1 MMSRLAGAG
10 WFYPD
15 FTVPSAARLCLCL
28 CVDHRCLLALDCKQR
43 ECEASKATASPTTT
57 AGGSEATAAATG
69 RANEERVAPSLR
81 LPDAWEASAAATA
94 ACARGSGTR
103 RLLRSVA
110 VDVTYPCPHSESLF
124 ISLYPNIEGFPYP
137 NPHFP
142 QTKIT

>member
-1 MMSRLAGAG
+1 MSRLAGAG

-28 CVDHRCLLALDCKQR
+28 CVDHRRHKDRCTCCLLALDSKQR

-57 AGGSEATAAATG
+57 AGGS
-69 RANEERVAPSLR
+69 EERVAPSLR

>member
-28 CVDHRCLLALDCKQR
+28 CVDHRRHKDRCTCCLLAVDSKQR

-69 RANEERVAPSLR
+69 GANEERVAPSLR

-110 VDVTYPCPHSESLF
+110 VDVTYPCPHSVIIHIPGVSL
-124 ISLYPNIEGFPYP
+124 S
-137 NPHFP
+137 
-142 QTKIT
+142 

>member
-1 MMSRLAGAG
+1 MSRLAGAG

-28 CVDHRCLLALDCKQR
+28 CVDHRRHKDRCTCCLLAVDSKQR
-43 ECEASKATASPTTT
+43 ECEASKATA
-57 AGGSEATAAATG
+57 AATG
-69 RANEERVAPSLR
+69 LR